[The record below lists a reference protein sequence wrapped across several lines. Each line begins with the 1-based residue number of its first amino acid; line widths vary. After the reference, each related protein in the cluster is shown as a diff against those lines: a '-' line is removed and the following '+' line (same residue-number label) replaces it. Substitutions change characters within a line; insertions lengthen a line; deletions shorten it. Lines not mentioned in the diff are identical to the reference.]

1 MDLQFGI
8 FVGVDRHDESKLEKV
23 GVFVS
28 VFSQSHRRTQSQH
41 YLTQSTALKQGS
53 TSAIRLCRI
62 PYQLL
67 RHVPKH
73 TIAKAYHCPTIY
85 RQQINIRRGVKILP
99 NALTR
104 YKLLYHSV
112 KL

>member
-8 FVGVDRHDESKLEKV
+8 FVGVDRHDESKLESR
-23 GVFVS
+23 GFCIG
-28 VFSQSHRRTQSQH
+28 FQSITSSDAVTT
-41 YLTQSTALKQGS
+41 YLTQSAALKQGS
-53 TSAIRLCRI
+53 TSAIRPCRI

-67 RHVPKH
+67 RDVPKH
-73 TIAKAYHCPTIY
+73 TIAKAYHCLTIY

-104 YKLLYHSV
+104 YKLLYHSA